1 MGLISIAGGVEANS
15 SASGGK
21 VYAYNT
27 ITNTAPT
34 TVAPAN
40 PQRRSIVFHNP
51 GSVDIFIAP
60 ATAFTSATGV
70 TPTALTPTTAA
81 LGGCWRVFGNGGSL
95 TLTGEC
101 QGQWQALAVSGGAV
115 NALTVMDS
123 NT

>member
-1 MGLISIAGGVEANS
+1 MGLISIAGGVQANS

-60 ATAFTSATGV
+60 ALAFTSASGV
-70 TPTALTPTTAA
+70 TPTTLTPTTAA
-81 LGGCWRVFGNGGSL
+81 LGGTFRVFGNGGSL
-95 TLTGEC
+95 TLSGEC
-101 QGQWQALAVSGGAV
+101 NGAWQALAASGGPV
-115 NALTVMDS
+115 NSFTVMDS

>member
-1 MGLISIAGGVEANS
+1 MGIVSIAGGVIANA

-27 ITNTAPT
+27 ITNTTPT

-51 GSVDIFIAP
+51 GTVDIFIGP
-60 ATAFTSATGV
+60 ALAFTTSGGA

-81 LGGCWRVFGNGGSL
+81 LGGTWRVFGNGGSL

-101 QGQWQALAVSGGAV
+101 QGAWQALALSGGAV
-115 NALTVMDS
+115 NPLTVMDS